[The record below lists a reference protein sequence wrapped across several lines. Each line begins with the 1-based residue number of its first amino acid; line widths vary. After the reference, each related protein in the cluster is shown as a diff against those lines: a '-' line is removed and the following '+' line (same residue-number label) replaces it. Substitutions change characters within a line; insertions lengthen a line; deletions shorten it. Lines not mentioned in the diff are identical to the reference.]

1 MRTPCARARA
11 RAHADCRP
19 RTRSAAFILKVFG
32 GIVEDLR
39 AFLLEERLPDGWEPR
54 VRHRAGLT
62 MIEINL
68 TIGKVEFGV
77 EEEVDGSMTAPRPTA
92 SIPPSDS
99 DEKKGL

>member
-1 MRTPCARARA
+1 
-11 RAHADCRP
+11 
-19 RTRSAAFILKVFG
+19 
-32 GIVEDLR
+32 
-39 AFLLEERLPDGWEPR
+39 
-54 VRHRAGLT
+54 

-92 SIPPSDS
+92 SITSDS

>member
-1 MRTPCARARA
+1 M
-11 RAHADCRP
+11 
-19 RTRSAAFILKVFG
+19 
-32 GIVEDLR
+32 
-39 AFLLEERLPDGWEPR
+39 
-54 VRHRAGLT
+54 RHRAGLT